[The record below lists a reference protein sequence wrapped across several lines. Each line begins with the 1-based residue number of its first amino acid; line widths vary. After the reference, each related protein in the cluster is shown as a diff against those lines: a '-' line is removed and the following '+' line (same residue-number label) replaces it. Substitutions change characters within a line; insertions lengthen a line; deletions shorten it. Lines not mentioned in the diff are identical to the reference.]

1 MYKQVLVVLAVVAAC
16 LAAPGPK
23 PAPGLLASYVAAA
36 PVAYTAPAVAAP
48 AVAAPVAYTAAAA
61 PLAYAAPYT
70 AAYSYGSYV
79 LG

>member
-1 MYKQVLVVLAVVAAC
+1 MFKQLIVVLAVVAAC

-48 AVAAPVAYTAAAA
+48 VAYTAAYTA
-61 PLAYAAPYT
+61 PVAYAAPY
-70 AAYSYGSYV
+70 AAYAALPYRAAFYG
-79 LG
+79 

>member
-1 MYKQVLVVLAVVAAC
+1 MFKQVIVVLAVVAAC

-48 AVAAPVAYTAAAA
+48 VAYTAAA
-61 PLAYAAPYT
+61 PVAYAAPY
-70 AAYSYGSYV
+70 AAYAALPYRAAFYG
-79 LG
+79 

>member
-1 MYKQVLVVLAVVAAC
+1 MFKQLIVVLAVVAAC

-48 AVAAPVAYTAAAA
+48 VAYTAAA
-61 PLAYAAPYT
+61 PVAYAAPY
-70 AAYSYGSYV
+70 AAYAALPYRAAFYG
-79 LG
+79 